1 MYVKKLSLQ
10 NYRCF
15 ESLELEFKPGI
26 NCLIGTNGSGKT
38 AVLDA
43 IADCVIRSLFKT
55 AETEIPLKDRR
66 RYKDGVFGSIEII
79 EPNPNQ
85 WSVVFDLVIDNKIEK
100 GVREIL
106 NELFHKW
113 DYLRS
118 VGSRAADLEK
128 IRAPITVDVDSILS
142 RLNANIMAYRPIR
155 EEVGKEFLS
164 AFTMRH
170 RRRFEPGALFLYIPV
185 QKTPLQSRTFD
196 FLAIAQNG
204 AKDISN
210 DVFFSGLNGNGD
222 WAILDEWFCFRALK
236 KVLGRKEPLFEIVRS
251 TILENLPGLLEIAY
265 DPDTT
270 TLMAELNVSGR
281 HSWVPLSTLS
291 SGYQRMLSIFGEIA
305 MRCAI
310 LNPDLGA
317 EAPKKTP
324 GFVLIDELDL
334 HLHPRWQR
342 EIVNGLRTA
351 FPNLQFIFTTHA
363 PLVIQ
368 SCDRSE
374 LISLSSDIPEDLP
387 GTSPEDI
394 LEYVQ
399 GIEKPQQSVRRQ
411 KMMAAAREFYDLVNR
426 RPPATDA
433 EKAAA
438 RHRLDELMEPFSDDP
453 VGTALLET
461 ERKAA
466 GL

>member
-43 IADCVIRSLFKT
+43 ISGCIQKLLFNEEVLPIMDPDDCRRFKTGEFGEIEIVYPKPNILRVLLTPNEQTNKKLIEFKYSEKPISIVSIPTEAQQSDKDTDFSLSFDSSSIFLVQNDSLNNDYIRQRTEILSGFMRTGRSRFYTERILACYVKSRSSGMAATVFDFSYLAHEGMKKSWRDILRTGMECKLNWDGLEAWYCMHAIRKIFGRGDSLF
-55 AETEIPLKDRR
+55 D
-66 RYKDGVFGSIEII
+66 
-79 EPNPNQ
+79 Q
-85 WSVVFDLVIDNKIEK
+85 
-100 GVREIL
+100 
-106 NELFHKW
+106 
-113 DYLRS
+113 
-118 VGSRAADLEK
+118 
-128 IRAPITVDVDSILS
+128 ITSILV
-142 RLNANIMAYRPIR
+142 NN
-155 EEVGKEFLS
+155 V
-164 AFTMRH
+164 
-170 RRRFEPGALFLYIPV
+170 
-185 QKTPLQSRTFD
+185 
-196 FLAIAQNG
+196 
-204 AKDISN
+204 
-210 DVFFSGLNGNGD
+210 SGLKG
-222 WAILDEWFCFRALK
+222 IE
-236 KVLGRKEPLFEIVRS
+236 
-251 TILENLPGLLEIAY
+251 Y
-265 DPDTT
+265 DPDTNS
-270 TLMAELNVSGR
+270 LKAHLEIGSQK
-281 HSWVPLSTLS
+281 SWVSLSSLS
-291 SGYQRMLSIFGEIA
+291 SGYQRLIGLFGEIA

-310 LNPDLGA
+310 LNPELGD
-317 EAPKKTP
+317 EATKKTP